1 MKIKIDV
8 QLPINDDKDYQLV
21 HDFDKDDFDNIQ
33 DFMLQIQNDA
43 FDIDSGLTYEDFDLP
58 GTGTLSS
65 EDAVDVVDECIVYV
79 DITHKEKRYVWS
91 YQGCHRNGID
101 IAAMFRNA
109 FDHLSSKKAFKQMV
123 LDYNR

>member
-21 HDFDKDDFDNIQ
+21 HDFDKDDFDNIH

-43 FDIDSGLTYEDFDLP
+43 FDIVSGMTYEEFDLP
-58 GTGTLSS
+58 GTGTLSLQ
-65 EDAVDVVDECIVYV
+65 DAMDVVSECIVYV

-91 YQGCHRNGID
+91 YQSSGCIEIG
-101 IAAMFRNA
+101 AMFRSA
-109 FDHLSSKKAFKQMV
+109 FEYLSSKKAFKQMV
-123 LDYNR
+123 IDYNR